1 MTDKSST
8 IRMVSVQEIA
18 ILNPRARNKKVFNEL
33 VASIANLGLKKPIT
47 VSKRRDG
54 AYDLVCG
61 QGRLEAFIAL
71 GQSDIPA
78 IVLEISK
85 EDCFVMS
92 LVENLARRQHS
103 PIELMREVGA
113 LRNRGYSI
121 GEIAAKTDFSE
132 EYVYAICFM
141 LDHGEDRLLAGIERG
156 VIPAGIAIE
165 IARAKEADVQAALA
179 DAYEKKTLPGNQ
191 YIAIRR
197 IIEQRNLTGKS
208 IHTAGK
214 PPAKPTRITSEALVR
229 AYRKETE
236 RQRVLIKKAN
246 IAQSRMIFVSNALKR
261 LLADEH
267 FVTLLRAEGLHT
279 LPRPL
284 ADRLGFQGA

>member
-1 MTDKSST
+1 MTDKSPT

-33 VASIANLGLKKPIT
+33 VASIAILGLKKPIT

-121 GEIAAKTDFSE
+121 GEI
-132 EYVYAICFM
+132 
-141 LDHGEDRLLAGIERG
+141 
-156 VIPAGIAIE
+156 
-165 IARAKEADVQAALA
+165 
-179 DAYEKKTLPGNQ
+179 
-191 YIAIRR
+191 
-197 IIEQRNLTGKS
+197 
-208 IHTAGK
+208 
-214 PPAKPTRITSEALVR
+214 
-229 AYRKETE
+229 
-236 RQRVLIKKAN
+236 
-246 IAQSRMIFVSNALKR
+246 
-261 LLADEH
+261 
-267 FVTLLRAEGLHT
+267 VT
-279 LPRPL
+279 
-284 ADRLGFQGA
+284 